1 MGGADPGAARTAGD
15 VARPRVSGAVKRV
28 VLAAALAAATA
39 PALAGEVDVE
49 VRNLRAATGHLRVAI
64 CREPEFLQPICTF
77 RQAVPAV
84 KGTMTVRFADV
95 PPGTYAAQA
104 YLDEHDWGEIRR
116 DALGFPDQGIGFSND
131 APMRFGPPSFADARF
146 TVGAVPVQVRIT
158 LTYYS
163 L

>member
-1 MGGADPGAARTAGD
+1 M
-15 VARPRVSGAVKRV
+15 KRV